1 MNIYNGIGFLL
12 FFVIFS
18 ASFLLSNEAAMFF
31 NQVAIVVVISGT
43 VGAIFISYPFE
54 DIKAALF
61 VARNSYFANPP
72 SSQLIVDALID
83 LSVRS
88 RREGLLSLENAEEQ
102 TTVAFL
108 KNALGMM
115 VDGYRL
121 EELRDVLETEIY
133 FFKQRRIRNERV
145 FRHMARL
152 APAFGIIGSVI
163 GLIGM
168 LSGLGDT
175 TVILRTIPIA
185 LTSTLYGIVL
195 SNFFLTPVAENIHS
209 KTQKELLMQ
218 RLVLDGVSAIAS
230 ESNTFKLG
238 KKLESFLTPSER
250 STVPESFAEIH
261 ERYQKLQLKEQGA

>member
-1 MNIYNGIGFLL
+1 M
-12 FFVIFS
+12 V
-18 ASFLLSNEAAMFF
+18 
-31 NQVAIVVVISGT
+31 SGT
-43 VGAIFISYPFE
+43 IGAIFISYPFE
-54 DIKAALF
+54 DIKAAIF

-72 SSQLIVDALID
+72 SPQHIVDALID

-88 RREGLLSLENAEEQ
+88 RREGLLSLENVEEQ
-102 TTVAFL
+102 TTIAFL

-115 VDGYRL
+115 VDGYRM
-121 EELRDVLETEIY
+121 EELHDVLETEIY
-133 FFKQRRIRNERV
+133 FFKQRRMRNERV

-152 APAFGIIGSVI
+152 APAFGITGSVI

-175 TVILRTIPIA
+175 TLILQTIPVA

-195 SNFFLTPVAENIHS
+195 SNFFLTPIAENIHS

-218 RLVLDGVSAIAS
+218 RQTKTRRKSRRLVLEGVSAIAS
-230 ESNTFKLG
+230 ESNTLKLG

-250 STVPESFAEIH
+250 SSTPESFAEIH
-261 ERYQKLQLKEQGA
+261 ERYQKLQLDEQRA